1 MPDRNNNPA
10 EQNHR
15 RRLRVSNYTNRAG
28 ECRPVIPHFAAFTH
42 SAPPARSIPET
53 ATEIICLSPEA
64 VTVLCA
70 CGCSLAVLRRRVR
83 GRAGEARMSC
93 YRLRALWL
101 VPLMLPLVAGISSAG
116 VLFGKKSKRPPTP
129 AERVPELLLLVKTDG
144 DESKRAAAAQE
155 LRQYDAAQFP
165 AIVPV
170 LVDVLSTDQ
179 KPGVRA
185 EAAQTLGKMRP
196 ISQQAGMAL
205 EQALT
210 NDSSMRVRLQVQFAV
225 AVPLERLPQYEE
237 RRPGASNQGTPP
249 RRRQN
254 AGSPQADVLAAVHWP
269 RRAAASPRR
278 EAHRPIV
285 RSRPPNSRPCR
296 RVRPRTSR
304 HSLRRP
310 SPSRLP
316 PPAETRADRN

>member
-1 MPDRNNNPA
+1 
-10 EQNHR
+10 
-15 RRLRVSNYTNRAG
+15 
-28 ECRPVIPHFAAFTH
+28 
-42 SAPPARSIPET
+42 
-53 ATEIICLSPEA
+53 
-64 VTVLCA
+64 
-70 CGCSLAVLRRRVR
+70 
-83 GRAGEARMSC
+83 MSC

-210 NDSSMRVRLQVQFAV
+210 NDSSMRVRLQAQFAV

-249 RRRQN
+249 CRRQN
-254 AGSPQADVLAAVHWP
+254 AGSPQADVSAAVHWP

-278 EAHRPIV
+278 TKHIGLSSGPARPIHARAGASDLERAAT
-285 RSRPPNSRPCR
+285 RSGD
-296 RVRPRTSR
+296 
-304 HSLRRP
+304 H
-310 SPSRLP
+310 P
-316 PPAETRADRN
+316 PPASRRQRKRERTGIDPSLKMTDD